1 MAALSKYYIP
11 GGKSSGI
18 ILLFLIF
25 VVTYFH
31 LSTPPDVTIVHIIH
45 YYALYLLVIF
55 AAMKF
60 GFLGGLFSSLLI
72 TLLYAPN
79 IYLNLLT

>member
-55 AAMKF
+55 VAIEVRLSWWAVFFASHYFAVMPQIF
-60 GFLGGLFSSLLI
+60 I
-72 TLLYAPN
+72 
-79 IYLNLLT
+79 